1 MRHQTPKVLLS
12 LLLSA
17 ATLSSTAA
25 AASSAIKDQQRG
37 MVLIR
42 GGTFTMG
49 GIGKDARADEFPK
62 HKVLVNSFWIDET
75 EVTNAQFKKFVDET
89 SYVTTAERKISW
101 EQIKKDLPPNTPR
114 PKDEDLEPGSLVFKT
129 PSTPI
134 TDSRNYSQWWSWTKG
149 ADWKHPYGPDS
160 SIKGMNDHPVVQV
173 SFEDASKY
181 AEWAGKRLPTEA
193 EWEYAARGGLE
204 EREFV
209 WGDAPIDK
217 HKCNVWQ
224 GRFPTVNTKDDGYEA
239 TNPVKAFKANG
250 YKLFGMAGN
259 VWEWCADRYH
269 PSYYEDLLKAS
280 EGGAPANNPTGPVN
294 GFDPRHPNAQDVRVQ
309 RGGSFLCNASYCSSY
324 RPSARMSSTPDSSS
338 CHVGFRCVKDVT
350 APVTP

>member
-1 MRHQTPKVLLS
+1 
-12 LLLSA
+12 
-17 ATLSSTAA
+17 
-25 AASSAIKDQQRG
+25 

-42 GGTFTMG
+42 GGIFTMG

-62 HKVLVNSFWIDET
+62 HKVFVNSFWIDET

-89 SYVTTAERKISW
+89 GYVTTAERKISW
-101 EQIKKDLPPNTPR
+101 DQIKKDLPPNTPR
-114 PKDEDLEPGSLVFKT
+114 PKDEDLEPGSLVFKKPET
-129 PSTPI
+129 PTANL
-134 TDSRNYSQWWSWTKG
+134 RNYSQWWSWTKG
-149 ADWKHPYGPDS
+149 ADWKHPYGPNS

-204 EREFV
+204 EKEFV
-209 WGDAPIDK
+209 WGDSPIDK

-269 PSYYEDLLKAS
+269 PSFYEDLLKATNNMKTVIAADS
-280 EGGAPANNPTGPVN
+280 ENSSASFKKLSSLTEKAASNPTGPIS

-338 CHVGFRCVKDVT
+338 CHVGFRCAKDVKS
-350 APVTP
+350 PLSDPKRSR